1 MSTAADTV
9 GLPGLKPTRLI
20 RAALLAAPMVRVLTL
35 AFATMM
41 ATGMTTVA
49 SAQETDGDMADFGT
63 VTDLGTTDNTDANPE
78 DDSFGADPFGD
89 ELFGEAMFDDT
100 DSLVSQAQETGV
112 DNSAEL
118 LTQDR
123 VKLGGALKLEVQAT
137 TEPETWEAG
146 SAAEVDPAVD
156 LELDLYVDARPAETL
171 RIYAKGS
178 LAYPFAEASD
188 YKIKEAFAD
197 IEPVQGTY
205 VRAGLQ
211 TLNWGVG
218 YFFSPANLLDLAKV
232 DPEDPE
238 ARLPGRL
245 AIRAQVP
252 VGLDNFYAYAL
263 LDQAAEG
270 GPVGLAGKL
279 ELVLGSVELGLGG
292 LWQPDAPQAAM
303 ATLTGRLGDFDLFG
317 EAALRWNDDKV
328 FVIADALHPSGIS
341 TETREEALFVLGT
354 AGFTWSWKDELGR
367 LGVALRGQYYYNG
380 LGYDEQSLVSDNQE
394 AIKPLVLTG
403 ILAMEDL
410 MERGRHYGAATLGLS
425 DIGGS
430 DAGAS
435 IFWLGNLVE
444 GSGKLSLGTSYDGLE
459 NMRLSLGYTIFYGT
473 AGSEFTGAGQT
484 SSINL
489 KLSLTGLTF

>member
-1 MSTAADTV
+1 MST
-9 GLPGLKPTRLI
+9 
-20 RAALLAAPMVRVLTL
+20 LTL
-35 AFATMM
+35 VLALVM
-41 ATGMTTVA
+41 ALGMTGMTA
-49 SAQETDGDMADFGT
+49 AQEST
-63 VTDLGTTDNTDANPE
+63 VTTVDSEVPGETDL
-78 DDSFGADPFGD
+78 FGD
-89 ELFGEAMFDDT
+89 ELFVDDPFKDDLFGDALFGDAMSGDT

-112 DNSAEL
+112 DSSAEL

-123 VKLGGALKLEVQAT
+123 VKLGGALTLDVQAT
-137 TEPETWEAG
+137 TQPGTWDAG
-146 SAAEVDPAVD
+146 SATEVDPAVD
-156 LELDLYVDARPAETL
+156 LGLDLYVDARPAETL
-171 RIYAKGS
+171 RIFAKGS
-178 LAYPFAEASD
+178 LAYPFAEGSD
-188 YKIKEAFAD
+188 SQIKEAFAD

-218 YFFSPANLLDLAKV
+218 YFFSPANLLDLEKV

-252 VGLDNFYAYAL
+252 VGLDNYYAYAL
-263 LDQAAEG
+263 LDEAAEG

-303 ATLTGRLGDFDLFG
+303 ATLSGRLGNFDLFG
-317 EAALRWNDDKV
+317 EAALRWNEDKV
-328 FVIADALHPSGIS
+328 FVIADDLHPSGIS
-341 TETREEALFVLGT
+341 TEIREETLFVLGT

-367 LGVALRGQYYYNG
+367 LGIALRGQYYYNG
-380 LGYDEQSLVSDNQE
+380 LGYDDQRLISANQE
-394 AIKPLVLTG
+394 AIKPLVFTG
-403 ILAMEDL
+403 LLAMEDL

-435 IFWLGNLVE
+435 VLWLGNLAE
-444 GSGKLSLGTSYDGLE
+444 GSGKLSLSASYDGLK
-459 NMRLSLGYTIFYGT
+459 NMKISLGYNLFYGP

-484 SSINL
+484 TSIDL